1 MRVAKD
7 GGKAFSDYKRPE
19 HGEQARH
26 IPASALHS
34 YMCFMRCAMPSPS
47 YALMHSWL
55 QCDALAAHAAAVA
68 AGEQQDKSNMLDEL
82 ARAPAPAPPPEKT
95 QVTPGGGASKNGGG
109 GSSSTS
115 KSSAGGAAT
124 ASAAPTAAPA
134 ASDAPAEAPRSMV
147 DAKMVLKKKNEE
159 GGGLVLTIIDTG
171 GQPVFSHLRA
181 LFFTAGSTL
190 FIGAQTP

>member
-1 MRVAKD
+1 
-7 GGKAFSDYKRPE
+7 
-19 HGEQARH
+19 
-26 IPASALHS
+26 
-34 YMCFMRCAMPSPS
+34 
-47 YALMHSWL
+47 L

-82 ARAPAPAPPPEKT
+82 ARAPAPAPPAEKA

-115 KSSAGGAAT
+115 KSLSSGGAAT
-124 ASAAPTAAPA
+124 ATAAPTPAPSAA
-134 ASDAPAEAPRSMV
+134 AEAPRSMV

-190 FIGAQTP
+190 FIGEPTA